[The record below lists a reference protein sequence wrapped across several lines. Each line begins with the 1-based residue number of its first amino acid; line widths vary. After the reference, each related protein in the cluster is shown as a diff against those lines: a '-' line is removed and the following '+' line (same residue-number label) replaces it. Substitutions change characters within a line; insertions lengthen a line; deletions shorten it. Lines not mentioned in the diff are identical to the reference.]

1 MVHLLSGQ
9 DELEIDALHGDVLSQ
24 LPRRHGKPS
33 PVELVV
39 QLSRD
44 QVQLP
49 QIGLTRVAGTCER
62 CCTVTAMCASSS
74 TYNAASSGL
83 LGCSGFFKV

>member
-1 MVHLLSGQ
+1 MVQLLSGQ
-9 DELEIDALHGDVLSQ
+9 GELEIDAPHGDVLSQ

-49 QIGLTRVAGTCER
+49 QIGLTRVAGDAR
-62 CCTVTAMCASSS
+62 AVLHRHSH
-74 TYNAASSGL
+74 
-83 LGCSGFFKV
+83 VHVVPHPQRR